1 MDDLKNQRKID
12 VYPSQGF
19 SMSLVYIFSFLNIL
33 IKVLISTNAIELHL
47 HFFVIFTNAL
57 IKSVTTRVKLPDES
71 TRDSAFIKQPKTNQ
85 SIYMIKTSQLTYA
98 YENGQSFEFPDV
110 DLKPGEHLLVIGPSG
125 VGKTTLLYL
134 MAGLLPPS
142 KGSIFIDGTEF
153 NSLTRRKMDQFRGE
167 HIGIIFQQ
175 YHFIK
180 SLSVSDNM
188 RLRQSYPKSTHDQQ
202 RREELAERLGLTE
215 QLNKKVNNLSQ
226 GQQQRLSIALGLIHK
241 PKIIF
246 ADEPTSNLDDA
257 NCDKVIDLLKE
268 EAKISNSSL
277 VIITHDMR
285 VKSHFKNSV
294 AL

>member
-1 MDDLKNQRKID
+1 
-12 VYPSQGF
+12 
-19 SMSLVYIFSFLNIL
+19 
-33 IKVLISTNAIELHL
+33 
-47 HFFVIFTNAL
+47 
-57 IKSVTTRVKLPDES
+57 
-71 TRDSAFIKQPKTNQ
+71 
-85 SIYMIKTSQLTYA
+85 MIKTSQLTYA
-98 YENGQSFEFPDV
+98 YENGQEFAFPDV
-110 DLKPGEHLLVIGPSG
+110 DLKPGEHLLIIGPSG

-142 KGSIFIDGTEF
+142 KGSISIDDTEF

-167 HIGIIFQQ
+167 NVGIVFQQ
-175 YHFIK
+175 YHFVK

-188 RLRQSYPKSTHDQQ
+188 RLRQSFPKSADDKQ

-215 QLNKKVNNLSQ
+215 HLDKKVNNLSQ

-246 ADEPTSNLDDA
+246 ADEPTSNLDDV
-257 NCDKVIDLLKE
+257 NCDKVIDLLKD
-268 EAKISNSSL
+268 EAKICNSSL

-285 VKSHFKNSV
+285 VKSHFKNQV